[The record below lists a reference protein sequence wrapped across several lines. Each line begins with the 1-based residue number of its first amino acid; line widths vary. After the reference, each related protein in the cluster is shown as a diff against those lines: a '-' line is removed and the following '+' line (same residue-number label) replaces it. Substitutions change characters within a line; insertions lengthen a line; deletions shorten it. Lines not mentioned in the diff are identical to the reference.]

1 MVGNVSAPSDGKKSL
16 QDTGFTILLFSMLTF
31 SIRVTVAAYFF
42 FSIFFSFFQANNDF
56 SLWQVQVLYLV
67 ASL

>member
-1 MVGNVSAPSDGKKSL
+1 
-16 QDTGFTILLFSMLTF
+16 LFSMLTF